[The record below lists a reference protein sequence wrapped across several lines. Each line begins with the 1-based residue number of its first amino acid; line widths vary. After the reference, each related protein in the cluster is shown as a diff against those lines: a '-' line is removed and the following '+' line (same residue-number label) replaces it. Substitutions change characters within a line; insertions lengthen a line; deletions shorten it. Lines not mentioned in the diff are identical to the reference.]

1 MQTKKLTINELAQR
15 VEQLEM
21 QQAGLLEVLKSL
33 LPLAIAVPSTT
44 ENSAQAIK
52 SLKQALAKREEI
64 SPQSEDF
71 WYLAS
76 AMALTLSSRA
86 VDQFPN
92 DPEVVA
98 IFQGMRAHKM
108 Q

>member
-1 MQTKKLTINELAQR
+1 MQTKKLTIDELAQR
-15 VEQLEM
+15 VEQLET
-21 QQAGLLEVLKSL
+21 QQAGLLDALKNL
-33 LPLAIAVPSTT
+33 LPLALAVPSTT
-44 ENSAQAIK
+44 ANSAQAIK
-52 SLKQALAKREEI
+52 YLKQALANLEKNSQR
-64 SPQSEDF
+64 SEDF

-76 AMALTLSSRA
+76 AMALALSSRA